1 MCEREFRRYSEAFKL
16 EVVREIESGHF
27 ESFEQLREKYGIL
40 GSNTISKWLVKYGR
54 EHLLPRRVR
63 IEMPEE
69 VDQIRKLKKRIKDL
83 ERALVNAQV
92 AKVIDEA
99 YFELVCEQS
108 GITDI
113 EGYKKKI
120 AKMLSERDG

>member
-1 MCEREFRRYSEAFKL
+1 MCGREFRRYSEAFKL
-16 EVVREIESGHF
+16 EVVREIETGNF
-27 ESFEQLREKYGIL
+27 GSFEQLRQKYGIL
-40 GSNTISKWLVKYGR
+40 GSSTLSKWLRKYGR

-92 AKVIDEA
+92 AKVIDDA